1 MMNSTPSLAGW
12 MASSALAVLAAF
24 TGTCAQAQ
32 TPAAAPN
39 AATASTSP
47 ATPGAPAQQTRA
59 QSLFGD
65 VNPKLAQLTDDVL
78 FGDVWARPGLSQ
90 RDRSLVTVSALIALN
105 RPDQLRSHLQRARD
119 NGLTEAELI
128 EAMTHLAFYTGW
140 PNAITASLVAKEVF
154 KKK

>member
-1 MMNSTPSLAGW
+1 MNTSQSLAAW
-12 MASSALAVLAAF
+12 ISSTSLAALAALA
-24 TGTCAQAQ
+24 GPCAHAQ
-32 TPAAAPN
+32 TPTPAPAAAQ
-39 AATASTSP
+39 
-47 ATPGAPAQQTRA
+47 GAPAPLTRA
-59 QSLFGD
+59 QGLFGD
-65 VNPKLAQLTDDVL
+65 INPKLAQLTDDVL

-119 NGLTEAELI
+119 NGLTEAELV

>member
-1 MMNSTPSLAGW
+1 MNTSQSFAAWIASTSVAALAALAGP
-12 MASSALAVLAAF
+12 
-24 TGTCAQAQ
+24 CAHAQ
-32 TPAAAPN
+32 TPAPAAP
-39 AATASTSP
+39 ATAT
-47 ATPGAPAQQTRA
+47 AQAGTAAPMTRA

>member
-1 MMNSTPSLAGW
+1 M
-12 MASSALAVLAAF
+12 
-24 TGTCAQAQ
+24 
-32 TPAAAPN
+32 
-39 AATASTSP
+39 
-47 ATPGAPAQQTRA
+47 TRA